1 MNAKFSFLSREQ
13 ETKKCFLQLGRT
25 FGLSHDILR
34 LLYNHKNSSERKEE
48 GFTRMFY
55 KNMILL
61 MCLDS
66 HGNLDVLTAFET
78 ELRRHAHIPPRR
90 DPIQMWRNRYREHID
105 NGKCFMKDDLY
116 SHRLPLDKNCEW
128 GIMHSQL
135 SRRKPIKDGE
145 FVSGFYD
152 LREKML
158 CEIRIIGEEGYL
170 WKITQYPDKS
180 GEYEDIWTEEPLE
193 TRDKIHYLNTSPW
206 EEIEIDYETY
216 LDWKDTPEGPSW
228 RVFVDGY
235 GEGATL

>member
-1 MNAKFSFLSREQ
+1 MNTKISFLSREQ
-13 ETKKCFLQLGRT
+13 ELKKCFIQLGVK
-25 FGLSHDILR
+25 FGLPRELVM
-34 LLYNHKNSSERKEE
+34 LLYNYTHVSEREE
-48 GFTRMFY
+48 YDLTRMFH
-55 KNMILL
+55 KNMILF

-66 HGNLDVLTAFET
+66 RGTLDTLSE
-78 ELRRHAHIPPRR
+78 PRSKSGKPR
-90 DPIQMWRNRYREHID
+90 LAILSWKQRYREHIED
-105 NGKCFMKDDLY
+105 GRCFMKDDLY
-116 SHRLPLDKNCEW
+116 SHRLPMDKNCEW